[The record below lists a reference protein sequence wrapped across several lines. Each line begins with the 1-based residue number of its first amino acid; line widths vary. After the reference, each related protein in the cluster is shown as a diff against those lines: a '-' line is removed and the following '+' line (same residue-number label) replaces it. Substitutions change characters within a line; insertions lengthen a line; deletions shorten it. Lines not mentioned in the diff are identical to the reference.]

1 MLGILGWLAAAS
13 LGAWAWDASRRRA
26 KDVAALERAMAAVAA
41 GDFTARPEAGET
53 LELSGL
59 ASQIGVLA
67 VRTRS
72 GLGALADEKTSLRA
86 VLDNMAEGVVILSPD
101 GRVTD
106 ANAAVERLL
115 GSPMAG
121 VRGRPVAEVF
131 RHPPLQDLARQAL
144 STLSPQAGE
153 VTLFTPEERVFA
165 ISATALPG
173 GAVPAG
179 AVLVLHDIT
188 RLRALE
194 ELRKEFVA
202 NVSHELR
209 TPLASIKSFAET
221 LRLGALD
228 DKAVRVEFVQT
239 IEEQADRLT
248 AIVDDLL
255 ELAAIE
261 GGRRPLKPVDIDLGV
276 PVASVLAAL
285 KPLAEPAG
293 VALAGTVPS
302 GTRVRA
308 DAAALERV
316 LRNLVENAVK
326 YNREMGRVEV
336 SAAAEGEFV
345 RVSVTDTGLGIPAAD
360 LPRVFERFYRV
371 DKARSREKGGTGLGL
386 SIVKHLVDSL
396 GGSVRA
402 ESEEGKGSVFSF
414 TLPFVSSK
422 A

>member
-1 MLGILGWLAAAS
+1 MALLGWLAAAAVA
-13 LGAWAWDASRRRA
+13 AWAWDGARRRGR
-26 KDVAALERAMAAVAA
+26 DIAALEKAMAAVAA
-41 GDFTARPEAGET
+41 GDFAARPEAGDS

-59 ASQIGVLA
+59 ASQVGVLA

-72 GLGALADEKTSLRA
+72 GLGALAEEKTSLRA

-101 GRVTD
+101 GRVMD

-115 GSPMAG
+115 GAPMAG

-144 STLSPQAGE
+144 ATLVPQSGE

-165 ISATALPG
+165 VSATALPG

-194 ELRKEFVA
+194 DLRKEFVA

-228 DKAVRVEFVQT
+228 DKGVRVEFVRT

-255 ELAAIE
+255 ELAALE
-261 GGRRPLKPVDIDLGV
+261 GGRRPLRLVDLDLSV
-276 PVASVLAAL
+276 PVGSVLAAL
-285 KPLAEPAG
+285 KPLADPVG
-293 VALAGTVPS
+293 VALVATVPP

-326 YNREMGRVEV
+326 YNREMGRVDV
-336 SAAAEGEFV
+336 SAAAEGAFV

-386 SIVKHLVDSL
+386 SIVKHLVDGL
-396 GGSVRA
+396 GGAVRA
-402 ESEEGKGSVFSF
+402 ESAEGKGSTFSF
-414 TLPFVSSK
+414 TLPSV
-422 A
+422 

>member
-1 MLGILGWLAAAS
+1 MMAILGWLAAAA

-26 KDVAALERAMAAVAA
+26 RDIAALEKAMAAVAA
-41 GDFTARPEAGET
+41 GDFAARPESGDS

-59 ASQIGVLA
+59 ASQVGVLA

-106 ANAAVERLL
+106 ANAAVVRLL
-115 GSPMAG
+115 GVPMAG

-131 RHPPLQDLARQAL
+131 RHPPLQDLARHAL
-144 STLSPQAGE
+144 STLSPQSGE

-179 AVLVLHDIT
+179 VVLVLHDIT

-209 TPLASIKSFAET
+209 TPLAAIKSFAET
-221 LRLGALD
+221 LRRGALN
-228 DKAVRVEFVQT
+228 DKEVRTEFVQT

-248 AIVDDLL
+248 GIVDDLL

-261 GGRRPLKPVDIDLGV
+261 GGRRPLKPVDLELS
-276 PVASVLAAL
+276 ASASSVLAAL
-285 KPLAEPAG
+285 KPLAEPGGVVLACAVPAG
-293 VALAGTVPS
+293 L
-302 GTRVRA
+302 RVRA
-308 DAAALERV
+308 DASALERV

-326 YNREMGRVEV
+326 YNREGGRVEV
-336 SAAAEGEFV
+336 SAAAEGPFV
-345 RVSVTDTGLGIPAAD
+345 RVIVTDSGLGIPEAD

-386 SIVKHLVDSL
+386 SIVKHLVDAL
-396 GGSVRA
+396 GGTVRA

-414 TLPFVSSK
+414 TLP
-422 A
+422 AD